1 MIENKTISNKTTIK
15 NLIQDK
21 DQINKGRCRD
31 MKVIMIRKDKD

>member
-1 MIENKTISNKTTIK
+1 MKNKTISNKITIK
-15 NLIQDK
+15 NSIQDK

>member
-1 MIENKTISNKTTIK
+1 MKNKTISNKITIK